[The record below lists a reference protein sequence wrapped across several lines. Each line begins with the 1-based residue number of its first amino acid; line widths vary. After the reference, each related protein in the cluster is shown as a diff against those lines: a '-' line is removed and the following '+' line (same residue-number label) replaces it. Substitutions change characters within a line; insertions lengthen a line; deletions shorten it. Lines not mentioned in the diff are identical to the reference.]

1 MAGTEPK
8 KQRRQPTKLTIKSR
22 PLNEPHPREWGET
35 VKVPK
40 AKLDALVEEYK
51 RLHDENWKYDI
62 AAKRTAKSN
71 MSRKTA
77 RDRNN
82 KSIRRMLGKKWGRPD
97 RAVPFVSAL
106 LPGVGQEDSCL
117 RSRLLALRE
126 RRPSLPLRGVR

>member
-1 MAGTEPK
+1 MAETEAK

-22 PLNEPHPREWGET
+22 PVNEAHPRQWGET

-71 MSRKTA
+71 MSRKIVVTSCETGSTRA
-77 RDRNN
+77 SRGC
-82 KSIRRMLGKKWGRPD
+82 SGRSLAGRIAP
-97 RAVPFVSAL
+97 
-106 LPGVGQEDSCL
+106 C
-117 RSRLLALRE
+117 RS
-126 RRPSLPLRGVR
+126 